1 MGTGDFQK
9 SPVPICNYPHFH
21 IQEKKD
27 VENNVDRGEREGNGS
42 MSEIR
47 KRMIFHGRVQGVGF
61 RYTAK
66 YLARSLGLT
75 GWVENEYDGTVIL
88 EVQGREA
95 LIYKLM
101 EGLNRNQFITIDWI
115 DTEEIPVEKEQS
127 FYVK

>member
-1 MGTGDFQK
+1 M
-9 SPVPICNYPHFH
+9 
-21 IQEKKD
+21 
-27 VENNVDRGEREGNGS
+27 
-42 MSEIR
+42 MIR
-47 KRMIFHGRVQGVGF
+47 RHYWFSGRVQGVGF